1 MWRSFGEGQREQEIE
16 AIHKDTALLVSAV
29 QDIGTQ
35 MAGAIWYLGSNN
47 PSDTTNNTDVTK
59 LQDRLG
65 SVEKQGE
72 EQKEQGR
79 RQEDMLNK
87 IFGEL
92 SRLGQSKD

>member
-1 MWRSFGEGQREQEIE
+1 LWRSFGEGQREQEIE